1 MKYVSLD
8 LETTCLQPDPK
19 HILQI
24 SMVVEDTDHPEIPV
38 SELPHFTCFVKHP
51 RIEGEAYAL
60 GMNGWILDIIS
71 GRNKSNPIYP
81 ILSADPKGFEL
92 DVTGAAVGTYWLEKA
107 LYFLRFHFG
116 GNKITVAGKNVAGF
130 DIPFLPKELSRSF
143 RHKVLDPGTLYVD
156 WSKDDQ
162 APNFEDCKRRAGF
175 IDVSVKHD
183 AREDAM
189 DVILLLR
196 KFYA

>member
-1 MKYVSLD
+1 MKYLSLD
-8 LETTCLQPDPK
+8 LETTCLQPAPE

-24 SMVVEDTDHPEIPV
+24 SMVVEDSTVPNTPV
-38 SELPHFTCFVKHP
+38 KDLPHFTCFVKQD

-71 GRNKSNPIYP
+71 GRDKRPQPYP
-81 ILSADPKGFEL
+81 ILTQAE
-92 DVTGAAVGTYWLEKA
+92 WLEKA

-116 GNKITVAGKNVAGF
+116 GNKVTVAGKNVAGF
-130 DIPFLPKELSRSF
+130 DIPFLPKELSKTF
-143 RHKVLDPGTLYVD
+143 RHKVLDPGSLYVN
-156 WSKDDQ
+156 WATDDQ
-162 APNFEDCKRRAGF
+162 APNFEECKKRAGMTGP
-175 IDVSVKHD
+175 VAHD

-196 KFYA
+196 KFYS